1 MLQNRVGWQC
11 ECFKLLLGQQWVNL
25 IGIYSTIKME
35 KNRLVEES
43 QSTMEQVCNETE
55 REGKREREKTNQQF
69 LYLPANLAELS
80 EETCKNGE
88 GGNHFGL
95 DSIKSVN

>member
-1 MLQNRVGWQC
+1 MLQNRAAWQC

-43 QSTMEQVCNETE
+43 QSTMEQVNNDRETGRE
-55 REGKREREKTNQQF
+55 RGGKQISNFYICQPIWLSYLKREW
-69 LYLPANLAELS
+69 
-80 EETCKNGE
+80 E
-88 GGNHFGL
+88 GRRGAITLG
-95 DSIKSVN
+95 STA